1 MCLSK
6 LQYLRIKS
14 QSLKE
19 INNMVSTE
27 FALKIKAFIE
37 HNNIDWENTP
47 TTEIVAGYFKAQNDA
62 IELAAQ
68 QVLTTLEPE
77 LPKLD

>member
-1 MCLSK
+1 
-6 LQYLRIKS
+6 
-14 QSLKE
+14 
-19 INNMVSTE
+19 MVPTE

-37 HNNIDWENTP
+37 HNNIDWQNTS
-47 TTEIVAGYFKAQNDA
+47 TSDILTGYFKAQNDA

-68 QVLTTLEPE
+68 QVLTTLESE